1 MKLATTAKILAT
13 GLALLM
19 LVFEVAAN
27 DPIFVKW
34 LVMDDPG
41 DETIR
46 IYWQRAEAGEL
57 DAEELVDLGTMLFY
71 RGWPNDAV
79 TYFRQALDL
88 DPELSDAW
96 FRIGLVEHHSGDLS
110 AARSAYKK
118 CLKKQSGHA
127 WANFYLGL
135 LEEQTGEGKSA
146 MQHFEMAFKHA
157 PELANP
163 KVNPEI
169 LSSRLQLGAQVR
181 HFDGERFEGNMPM
194 PFMAPAEMRKVQK
207 QFEVAA
213 PPVATPAPEV
223 TSRITPTP
231 VPGQTNGGGSS
242 RVPTTRRPQG
252 SAAAATGGSARS
264 GQTGGGGGS
273 TAPSQ
278 SYDSTPYGVPRSPG
292 QGSTGSG
299 SRSTAPAIGEASPEA
314 SLLPAWPDLYEIAKA
329 LV

>member
-34 LVMDDPG
+34 LVIDDPG

-46 IYWQRAEAGEL
+46 VYWQRAEAGEL

-96 FRIGLVEHHSGDLS
+96 FRIGLVEHHSGDLGG
-110 AARSAYKK
+110 ARSAYKK

-146 MQHFEMAFKHA
+146 MKHYEMAFKHA

-169 LSSRLQLGAQVR
+169 LSSKLQLGAQVR
-181 HFDGERFEGNMPM
+181 HFDSVRFKNTMPM
-194 PFMAPAEMRKVQK
+194 PFMDPAAVRQAKKQLGETPPPTSTPEPELASRTAP
-207 QFEVAA
+207 
-213 PPVATPAPEV
+213 
-223 TSRITPTP
+223 IP
-231 VPGQTNGGGSS
+231 VPAGTTSSGS
-242 RVPTTRRPQG
+242 RTTTVRRPQG
-252 SAAAATGGSARS
+252 STADPVAGGAANGTVR
-264 GQTGGGGGS
+264 GGGEPA
-273 TAPSQ
+273 TELPDR
-278 SYDSTPYGVPRSPG
+278 DSTPYGVPEGVGGTGGQRSSP
-292 QGSTGSG
+292 T
-299 SRSTAPAIGEASPEA
+299 IGETSPEA
-314 SLLPAWPDLYEIAKA
+314 SLLPVWPGLYEIAKA

>member
-1 MKLATTAKILAT
+1 
-13 GLALLM
+13 
-19 LVFEVAAN
+19 
-27 DPIFVKW
+27 
-34 LVMDDPG
+34 
-41 DETIR
+41 
-46 IYWQRAEAGEL
+46 
-57 DAEELVDLGTMLFY
+57 
-71 RGWPNDAV
+71 
-79 TYFRQALDL
+79 
-88 DPELSDAW
+88 
-96 FRIGLVEHHSGDLS
+96 
-110 AARSAYKK
+110 
-118 CLKKQSGHA
+118 
-127 WANFYLGL
+127 
-135 LEEQTGEGKSA
+135 
-146 MQHFEMAFKHA
+146 
-157 PELANP
+157 
-163 KVNPEI
+163 
-169 LSSRLQLGAQVR
+169 
-181 HFDGERFEGNMPM
+181 M